1 MSSYHIYQAC
11 QTLNPQGTDAELLE
25 CVANMFEDDQKARW
39 DDLKSFLL
47 VFCGALIFLMQS
59 GFAMVCAGAV
69 RTKNVQ
75 NTMLKNLL
83 DACGAAVAFF
93 LVGNAFAFGG
103 QHINTAT
110 TFIGTSEF
118 ASVGPSPAFWFFEYT
133 FSATSVTIVAGT
145 LAERCQMTAYLC
157 YSIMLAGF
165 IYPVIAHSVWSNN
178 GFLSSYNA
186 DPLFGSG
193 AIDFAGS
200 GVVHL
205 TGGFTAL
212 LATNILGSRK
222 GRFYDTRG
230 EPLASPKIMPGHSI
244 ALQLLGTMMLWFG
257 WFGFNAG
264 SALLLDDVI
273 NVGQVAAN
281 AAVSTA
287 LSGASGGIMALFTN
301 FIIEERRTGE
311 PSFSIIM
318 AMNGSLSG
326 LVAVT
331 AGCAVIE
338 PWAAIF
344 TGAVAGLIYIG
355 GSHLLIRRRIDDAV
369 DAIPVHMFNG
379 IWGLISVGLCASP
392 QKLELTFNDAKH
404 VGWFYS
410 WGRGSGDA
418 TLLACQVLTVLFIIG
433 WVSFTMLP
441 FFIWLNYKGWLRSD
455 SLEELVG
462 LDISYHG
469 GGTVGPD
476 GVKNDHGVK
485 KEYVDAYRRHKG
497 NTWPSQSDSVQSD
510 IRTSPN
516 DNTTI
521 DPESEG
527 LEVDHTTADPESGNG
542 GSTR

>member
-1 MSSYHIYQAC
+1 MSSYNIYQTC
-11 QTLNPQGTDAELLE
+11 QTRFQEATEAELLE
-25 CVANMFEDDQKARW
+25 CVANMFEDRQNSRW
-39 DDLKSFLL
+39 DDLRSFLFVL
-47 VFCGALIFLMQS
+47 CGALVFFMQS

-75 NTMLKNLL
+75 NSMLKNLL

-103 QHINTAT
+103 QNISKAT

-118 ASVGPSPAFWFFEYT
+118 ASVGPSSGIWFFEFA

-145 LAERCQMTAYLC
+145 LAERCQMIAYLC
-157 YSIMLAGF
+157 YSMMLAGF
-165 IYPVIAHSVWSNN
+165 IYPVVAHSVWSKN
-178 GFLSSYNA
+178 GFLSTYNA

-212 LATNILGSRK
+212 IATCILGSRR
-222 GRFYDTRG
+222 GRFYDSRG
-230 EPLASPKIMPGHSI
+230 EPLPTPRPMPGHSI
-244 ALQLLGTMMLWFG
+244 ALQLLGTMVLWFG
-257 WFGFNAG
+257 WFGFNSG
-264 SALLLDDVI
+264 SALLLEDVA
-273 NVGQVAAN
+273 NFGQVAAN

-287 LSGASGGIMALFTN
+287 ISGATGGITALFTN
-301 FIIEERRTGE
+301 LIIEERRTGE
-311 PSFSIIM
+311 PHFSLTM

-331 AGCAVIE
+331 AGCTVLE

-344 TGAVAGLIYIG
+344 TGAIAGWIYIG
-355 GSHLLIRRRIDDAV
+355 GSKLLIRRRIDDAV

-392 QKLELTFNDAKH
+392 QKMELTFNNAKH

-418 TLLACQVLTVLFIIG
+418 KLLACQVLTVLFIIG
-433 WVSFTMLP
+433 WVLFTMLP

-469 GGTVGPD
+469 GDTVGD
-476 GVKNDHGVK
+476 GVK
-485 KEYVDAYRRHKG
+485 KEYVEAYNKHKG
-497 NTWPSQSDSVQSD
+497 GPRGFQDNSEHSDKWTQ
-510 IRTSPN
+510 N
-516 DNTTI
+516 DN
-521 DPESEG
+521 
-527 LEVDHTTADPESGNG
+527 TTADPESAGE
-542 GSTR
+542 SITT